1 MKRRF
6 LFLIKVYIWF
16 LALFILVKP
25 VFMLYHHNLYGN
37 AGFIDYINVVR
48 YGFEMDMSVASYIIA
63 PMLLA
68 VIVSVWLQGKWIKY
82 LLRTYIAIITIF
94 ATFIIVADMELY
106 SYWGFRIDATPLFY
120 IANPSDAVASLP
132 VWKVVLILAIYFVL
146 AAAVAYY
153 PCRLAAQCDD
163 WRAPRKKLFS
173 TLFFLLLSGA
183 VFVSIRGGIGTS
195 TMSPGRAYF
204 STDAQYNNAAINPVF
219 SLLYSVMHEN
229 DFSQYARYMA
239 DEEAGKIVSELRGTT
254 YIPSDSSMWLKTTRP
269 NILMIILESFSSGA
283 AKTPEGEEVM
293 TELIKISEEGI
304 YFPNTIANSFR
315 TDRGIYSILGGF
327 PALPTMSV
335 MKYPAKMQNMPNLM
349 RELQKHGYTSRFIY
363 GGDADF
369 TNMSTFFKLGG
380 AEEIISDKDFDV
392 SRLASKWGANDG
404 TTFAYLAEEMRNAE
418 RKEPFFDIFLTLSS
432 HEPFEVPYKKFPDP
446 YINSIAYTDSC
457 MGAFIEEFKKMPL
470 WENTLVILVA
480 DHGVGY
486 LLGYNEQGEARQR
499 IPMIW
504 CGGAIKHPAV
514 IGEYISQS
522 DIPSTLLAQL
532 GITYEA
538 FPFSRNVADT
548 SIPNFGYYTYPNG
561 FGYIDSC
568 NNVIFDCDSD
578 RPVLM
583 QGTAPDTC
591 LLRGKALLQK
601 LYDAVK

>member
-25 VFMLYHHNLYGN
+25 VFMLYHHNLY
-37 AGFIDYINVVR
+37 AGAGIADCFNVIR
-48 YGFEMDMSVASYIIA
+48 HGFEMDLSVVSYITA
-63 PMLLA
+63 PLLL
-68 VIVSVWLQGKWIKY
+68 VILVSVWIQGRWIKY
-82 LLRTYIAIITIF
+82 VSRIYISIITVL

-120 IANPSDAVASLP
+120 ITKPADAVAS
-132 VWKVVLILAIYFVL
+132 VAAWQVVLILAIFAILAFV
-146 AAAVAYY
+146 VAYY

-163 WRAPRKKLFS
+163 WRSPRKKIFT
-173 TLFFLLLSGA
+173 TLIFLLLAG
-183 VFVSIRGGIGTS
+183 VSFITMRGGIGTS

-229 DFSQYARYMA
+229 DFSQYARYMPE
-239 DEEAGKIVSELRGTT
+239 EEATEIVARLRGGT
-254 YIPSDSSMWLKTTRP
+254 YIPADTARWLNQSRP

-283 AKTPEGEEVM
+283 MKTADGEEVM
-293 TELIKISEEGI
+293 AELVKISKEGI

-349 RELQKHGYTSRFIY
+349 KELGKYGYTSRFIY

-369 TNMSTFFKLGG
+369 TNMSTFFRLGG
-380 AEEIISDKDFDV
+380 AEKIISDKDFDV

-404 TTFAYLAEEMRNAE
+404 MTFSYLADEMKKRE
-418 RKEPFFDIFLTLSS
+418 QKEPFFDIFLTLSS
-432 HEPFEVPYKKFPDP
+432 HEPFEVPYRKFSDP
-446 YINSIAYTDSC
+446 YLNSIAYADSC
-457 MGAFIEEFKKMPL
+457 MGAFMDEFKKMPL

-504 CGGAIKHPAV
+504 SGGAVKAPAV
-514 IGEYISQS
+514 IDEYISQS
-522 DIPSTLLAQL
+522 DIPSTLLAQM
-532 GITYEA
+532 GIEYAA
-538 FPFSRNVADT
+538 FPYSRNIADP
-548 SIPNFGYYTYPNG
+548 SIHKFGYYTYPNG
-561 FGYIDSC
+561 FGWIDTC
-568 NNVIFDCDSD
+568 NNVIFDCDSN
-578 RPVLM
+578 RPGLM
-583 QGTAPDTC
+583 QGTTPDSC
-591 LLRGKALLQK
+591 LLQGKALLQK
-601 LYDAVK
+601 LYDAVM